1 MTDLLSDDVPP
12 GLPGGETLGVMDAVR
27 MGWRLMMAD
36 FWPIW
41 LLGLVVY
48 AIQAGCGVV
57 GATPYIGG
65 CIALAVGLFV
75 QAPLNAGL
83 FFAVRRRIDGAPA
96 QVGDLFEGFRQRYWP
111 SVVAILLPTGLALAF
126 GLLIAG
132 GVFAAIG
139 VGGAFGNHHVSEE
152 EMLAAVG
159 VAMLIL
165 VPLCIVFGLIMLLF
179 VFSQLAVWDHPESGW
194 QAMKDSV
201 RVVKAHYM
209 SSLGMILLFALIGL
223 AAALAGILACCVGV
237 FFTAPLVMVWFNATL
252 IYLYRSWTGQPL
264 VQPIA
269 VEPPAEGAG
278 PVAPT
283 DIEPPPAPPTDVLP
297 PGV

>member
-1 MTDLLSDDVPP
+1 MTDLLSDDVPQDV
-12 GLPGGETLGVMDAVR
+12 PGGETLGVMDAVR
-27 MGWRLMMAD
+27 MGWHLMMAD

-65 CIALAVGLFV
+65 CIALAVGIFV

-83 FFAVRRRIDGAPA
+83 FFAVRRCIDGAPA
-96 QVGDLFEGFRQRYWP
+96 NVGDVFEGFRQRYWP
-111 SVVAILLPTGLALAF
+111 SVVAILLPTGLSFAF
-126 GLLIAG
+126 GLLVAG

-152 EMLAAVG
+152 EMLAAAG
-159 VAMLIL
+159 VALIVL
-165 VPLCIVFGLIMLLF
+165 VPLGIVFGLIMLLF

-283 DIEPPPAPPTDVLP
+283 DIEPPPVPPADVLP

>member
-1 MTDLLSDDVPP
+1 MTEFPETDMYED
-12 GLPGGETLGVMDAVR
+12 LPGGAGVGVMDAVR

-41 LLGLVVY
+41 LLGLVAY
-48 AIQAGCGVV
+48 AIQMGCGLV
-57 GATPYIGG
+57 GSVPYIGG
-65 CIALAVGLFV
+65 CLALAVGLFV
-75 QAPLNAGL
+75 QAPFNAGL
-83 FFAVRRRIDGAPA
+83 FFAIRRRIDGAPA

-111 SVVAILLPTGLALAF
+111 SVVAMLLPTGLSLAF

-139 VGGAFGNHHVSEE
+139 VGGAFGHQHVSEE

-165 VPLCIVFGLIMLLF
+165 VPLGIVFGLIMLLF
-179 VFSQLAVWDHPESGW
+179 VFSLLAVWDHPESGW

-209 SSLGMILLFALIGL
+209 SSLGMILLFTLIGL
-223 AAALAGILACCVGV
+223 AAALVGIIACCVGL

-264 VQPIA
+264 VQPVA
-269 VEPPAEGAG
+269 EEPPAYDAG
-278 PVAPT
+278 PMQPT
-283 DIEPPPAPPTDVLP
+283 DIEPPPPAPPIP
-297 PGV
+297 

>member
-1 MTDLLSDDVPP
+1 MTEFPETDMYED
-12 GLPGGETLGVMDAVR
+12 LPGGAGVGVMDAVR

-41 LLGLVVY
+41 LLGLVAY
-48 AIQAGCGVV
+48 AIQMGCGLV
-57 GATPYIGG
+57 GSVPYIGG
-65 CIALAVGLFV
+65 CLALAVGLFV
-75 QAPLNAGL
+75 QAPFNAGL
-83 FFAVRRRIDGAPA
+83 FFAIRRRIDGAPA

-111 SVVAILLPTGLALAF
+111 SVVAMLLPTGLSLAF

-139 VGGAFGNHHVSEE
+139 VGGAFGHQHVSEE

-165 VPLCIVFGLIMLLF
+165 VPLGIVFGLVMLLF
-179 VFSQLAVWDHPESGW
+179 VFSLLAVWDHPESGW

-209 SSLGMILLFALIGL
+209 SSLGMILLFTLIGL
-223 AAALAGILACCVGV
+223 AAALVGIIACCVGL

-264 VQPIA
+264 MQA
-269 VEPPAEGAG
+269 VAEEPPAYDAG
-278 PVAPT
+278 PMQPT
-283 DIEPPPAPPTDVLP
+283 DIEPPPPAPPIP
-297 PGV
+297 